1 MNKVV
6 LVTGASRGIGATIA
20 LKFAS
25 KGDNVIL
32 NYFNSKDEVDELNRM
47 ILEKYNVKT
56 LIIKADVSNEQSVKN
71 MIEQVVNIFGH
82 IDVLVCNAGIAYDS
96 LIEDKTV
103 DNFNQ
108 ILNVN
113 LIGPFICARE
123 CAKVMPEGSSIINIS
138 STNGIDTYYPYS
150 LDYDASK
157 AGLISLTHNL
167 AVAYSPKIRV
177 NSVAPGWVNTEMNKE
192 LDKDYIA
199 EECKKILLGR
209 FANPSEIAN
218 VVYFLAS
225 EEASYING
233 TTVRVDGGK

>member
-32 NYFNSKDEVDELNRM
+32 NYCNSKDEVDELNRM

-56 LIIKADVSNEQSVKN
+56 LIIKTDVSNEQSVKN

-113 LIGPFICARE
+113 LIGAFICARE